1 MLPGEEWINA
11 TATPLSEAKLRKRGN
26 GMAGW
31 VLMGLL
37 LVMTTAAVAF
47 DLGVAQAASVVA
59 KALFL
64 VVPVVFMVSL
74 VIGLRSRSRVSR

>member
-1 MLPGEEWINA
+1 
-11 TATPLSEAKLRKRGN
+11 
-26 GMAGW
+26 MAGW

-64 VVPVVFMVSL
+64 VVPVVFMVGL

>member
-1 MLPGEEWINA
+1 
-11 TATPLSEAKLRKRGN
+11 
-26 GMAGW
+26 MAGW

-47 DLGVAQAASVVA
+47 DFGVAQAASVVA

>member
-1 MLPGEEWINA
+1 MPDEELVEE
-11 TATPLSEAKLRKRGN
+11 TATPPSEAKLRKRGN

-59 KALFL
+59 KVLFL

>member
-1 MLPGEEWINA
+1 
-11 TATPLSEAKLRKRGN
+11 
-26 GMAGW
+26 MAGW

-37 LVMTTAAVAF
+37 LVMTTAAAAF
-47 DLGVAQAASVVA
+47 GVVQAASVVA

>member
-1 MLPGEEWINA
+1 MLPGEERVEE
-11 TATPLSEAKLRKRGN
+11 TATPPSEAELRKRGN

-59 KALFL
+59 KVLFL

>member
-1 MLPGEEWINA
+1 MPGDEGFKD
-11 TATPLSEAKLRKRGN
+11 TATPPPEAKRRKRGS

-64 VVPVVFMVSL
+64 VVPVVFMVGL

>member
-1 MLPGEEWINA
+1 MPGEEWINA

-26 GMAGW
+26 GMASW
-31 VLMGLL
+31 VLMGFL

-47 DLGVAQAASVVA
+47 DLGVAQAASAVA

>member
-1 MLPGEEWINA
+1 MPGEERVEE
-11 TATPLSEAKLRKRGN
+11 TATPPFQAKLRKRGN

-59 KALFL
+59 KVLFL

>member
-1 MLPGEEWINA
+1 
-11 TATPLSEAKLRKRGN
+11 
-26 GMAGW
+26 MAGW

-47 DLGVAQAASVVA
+47 DLGVAQAAAVVA